1 MHEVQGNKKL
11 NILYSEVVVIMA
23 DMNLQAQKIQVKK
36 LPLYK
41 KIIYG
46 SGDFACNL
54 GSNALISTFFLLFCT
69 DVVGIGAGVVGTLL
83 LLGRLWDV
91 INDTWVG
98 AWSDKT
104 NTRFGHYRPWMFAAT
119 VPLFVITILLFWAH
133 PDWGNTQKIVYVYIM
148 YFAWAFAY
156 TCVNIPYT
164 AMTAVMSQDAGDRGA
179 LGAYRMAGCQLAQV
193 AVGAVFMGAVAKF
206 GMGNDARG
214 YVLATTLVAVPSV
227 IIMFIC
233 TKVSKEVVPQPKDQE
248 PIPILKGIKLALQN
262 KQYICVLVGMFL
274 GGLVTLG
281 RMSIQSYYF
290 LVVQGSA
297 AMMSI
302 YLVATGLTAVAGSL
316 LSPYVTNKFKSKP
329 KTIRLFA
336 LLAAA
341 VTFIQ
346 FFGRFDGGFLF
357 WFGGCAYN
365 FCYFMLLSQIFGS
378 TPDCAELG
386 FLKTGSRMDGFYGA
400 FASFWHKA
408 GIALGSAL
416 AGWVLAWINYVP
428 NAAVQ
433 AESVIRGLNFMMFIF
448 PIIISVLMALTFAFY
463 KIDYKRSEEIL
474 LELKEKY
481 GEEVIAD

>member
-1 MHEVQGNKKL
+1 MGVRVGIK
-11 NILYSEVVVIMA
+11 NILHVEGIIMT
-23 DMNLQAQKIQVKK
+23 DTKIQDRQIHVKK

-41 KIIYG
+41 KVIYG

-54 GSNALISTFFLLFCT
+54 GSNALIATFFLLFCT
-69 DVVGIGAGVVGTLL
+69 DVVGISAGVVGTLL

-104 NTRFGHYRPWMFAAT
+104 NTKAGHYRPWIFAAT

-133 PDWGNTQKIVYVYIM
+133 PEWGNTQKVIYVYIM

-164 AMTAVMSQDAGDRGA
+164 AMTSVMSQDASDRGA
-179 LGAYRMAGCQLAQV
+179 LGAFRMAGCQLAQV
-193 AVGAVFMGAVAKF
+193 VVGAVFIAAVTKF

-214 YVLATTLVAVPSV
+214 YLLATILVAVPSV

-233 TKVSKEVVPQPKDQE
+233 ATVSKEVVPQPKNQE
-248 PIPILKGIKLALQN
+248 AIPILKGMKLALQN
-262 KQYICVLVGMFL
+262 KQYICVLIGMFL

-297 AMMSI
+297 AKMSV
-302 YLVATGLTAVAGSL
+302 YLIVTGLTAVAGSV
-316 LSPYVTNKFKSKP
+316 LSPVITNRFQSKP

-336 LLAAA
+336 LLAAI

-346 FFGRFDGGFLF
+346 FFGRFDGGALF
-357 WFGGCAYN
+357 WFGGGAYN
-365 FCYFMLLSQIFGS
+365 FCYFVLLSQIFGS

-386 FLKTGSRMDGFYGA
+386 FLKNGSRMDGFYGA

-416 AGWVLAWINYVP
+416 AGWVLEWIHYVP
-428 NAAVQ
+428 NAEVQ
-433 AESVIRGLNFMMFIF
+433 AESVITGLNFMMFIF
-448 PIIISVLMALTFAFY
+448 PIVISLLMSLTFIFY

-474 LELKEKY
+474 VEIREKY
-481 GEEVIAD
+481 GEDVIAD